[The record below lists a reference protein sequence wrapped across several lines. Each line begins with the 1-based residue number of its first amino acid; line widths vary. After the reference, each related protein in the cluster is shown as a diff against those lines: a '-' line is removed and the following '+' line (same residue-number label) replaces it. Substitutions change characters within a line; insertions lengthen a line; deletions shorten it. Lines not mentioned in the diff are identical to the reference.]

1 MNGCLHQRSIGLLET
16 LAAVLVLS
24 HFSRCLVAERECA
37 RASESGKEISV
48 GTDRLIKAR
57 EGLV

>member
-24 HFSRCLVAERECA
+24 HFSWCLVVEWRVCVSAHR
-37 RASESGKEISV
+37 RAGKKLV
-48 GTDRLIKAR
+48 WALTD
-57 EGLV
+57 